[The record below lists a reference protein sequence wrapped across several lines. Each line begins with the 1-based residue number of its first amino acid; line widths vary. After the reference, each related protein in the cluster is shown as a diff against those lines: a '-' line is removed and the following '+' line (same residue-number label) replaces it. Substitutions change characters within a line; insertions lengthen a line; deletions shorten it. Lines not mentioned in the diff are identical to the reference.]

1 MRVAAPSR
9 QLTRSHFLPNG
20 VSFKDGLEE
29 DEAVLIALWNN
40 AAFQELLVETKIAHA
55 DLIQAGML
63 PNPEFGYFFGV
74 PGKAFR
80 YAIEFPLEVLFT
92 RPLRIRSAER
102 ETDRVSHRVTQGS
115 LDLIRDVRQAFADV
129 TLAEGR
135 LRIADESVQ
144 LRSRLADLAQR
155 RLEAGDISAQEAATA
170 KLDALQ
176 ARQDRIRAAH
186 EVPVAEERLRFLL
199 AIPRSRSSLLVIPTP
214 LNFRDD
220 LDVEHL
226 TATAVHCRPDVLA
239 AEQGVVAAAERA
251 KLARYS
257 WLRFAGILD
266 ATSGQVT
273 GHEFGP
279 GFRVTVPIFN
289 WNQGGIARAEAELDR
304 AHRQKRTITN
314 QVILEVRLAYQR
326 YLQAVS
332 ELSYFED
339 HVQPENTAA
348 MRRSELSFREGDT
361 SYVMVLET
369 SRRLLDGRIRAE
381 QLNAEVRRTWS
392 ELERS
397 VGCRLQDRPL
407 QPRDIRP
414 ARARDGGRQ

>member
-1 MRVAAPSR
+1 
-9 QLTRSHFLPNG
+9 
-20 VSFKDGLEE
+20 
-29 DEAVLIALWNN
+29 
-40 AAFQELLVETKIAHA
+40 
-55 DLIQAGML
+55 
-63 PNPEFGYFFGV
+63 
-74 PGKAFR
+74 
-80 YAIEFPLEVLFT
+80 
-92 RPLRIRSAER
+92 
-102 ETDRVSHRVTQGS
+102 
-115 LDLIRDVRQAFADV
+115 
-129 TLAEGR
+129 
-135 LRIADESVQ
+135 
-144 LRSRLADLAQR
+144 
-155 RLEAGDISAQEAATA
+155 
-170 KLDALQ
+170 
-176 ARQDRIRAAH
+176 
-186 EVPVAEERLRFLL
+186 
-199 AIPRSRSSLLVIPTP
+199 
-214 LNFRDD
+214 
-220 LDVEHL
+220 
-226 TATAVHCRPDVLA
+226 
-239 AEQGVVAAAERA
+239 
-251 KLARYS
+251 
-257 WLRFAGILD
+257 LD